1 MKALWH
7 CIFIRPFFWLA
18 MLSARL
24 PQKWLMRVAKLSC
37 LACWPFLYRRRRVA
51 SANIELCF
59 ANLSLSERQD
69 LFNRNLLATVTGV
82 LELFRAWYA
91 PGKTLSGLAD
101 IHGLERLQAALAQGK
116 GVLLLTGH
124 FTHTELAVR
133 LLGEALN
140 KKVRVVVR
148 RHNND
153 CIEHAFEDARSK
165 VFGDSIEKKDLRAL
179 LKALRAGEAVVYS
192 SDQNFNYQNAFI
204 PFFGVPAATLTATP
218 DIIQR
223 SGATMLPF
231 WFYRDADNR
240 YQITIAEPWENWP
253 SGNAV
258 GDTRVYMQ
266 KLEAVVREHPE
277 QYLWVHRRFKTRPQ
291 GSPDIYS

>member
-1 MKALWH
+1 MNAPWY

-24 PQKWLMRVAKLSC
+24 PQKWLLRLARLAC

-51 SANIELCF
+51 STNIELCF
-59 ANLSLSERQD
+59 RHLSLPERQD

-82 LELFRAWYA
+82 FELFRAWYA
-91 PGKTLSGLAD
+91 PSKLLSGMAD
-101 IHGLERLQAALAQGK
+101 IQGLERLQSALAEGR

-133 LLGEALN
+133 LLGEALGR
-140 KKVRVVVR
+140 KVRVVVR
-148 RHNND
+148 RHNNA
-153 CIEHAFEDARSK
+153 CVEHAFEEARSA

-192 SDQNFNYQNAFI
+192 SDQNFNYQHAFV

-218 DIIQR
+218 DIIHR
-223 SGATMLPF
+223 SGARMLPF
-231 WFYRDADNR
+231 WFYRDDEGR
-240 YQITIAEPWENWP
+240 YQIRIAVTWEHWP
-253 SGNAV
+253 SGHAV
-258 GDTRVYMQ
+258 ADTQQYMQ
-266 KLEAVVREHPE
+266 ELEAVVREHPE
-277 QYLWVHRRFKTRPQ
+277 QYLWVHRRFKTRPA
-291 GSPDIYS
+291 GSPDIYL

>member
-1 MKALWH
+1 MNAPWH

-24 PQKWLMRVAKLSC
+24 PQLWLLRFAKLAC

-59 ANLSLSERQD
+59 TNLPLPERQD
-69 LFNRNLLATVTGV
+69 LFNRNLLATVTGIF
-82 LELFRAWYA
+82 ELFRAWYA
-91 PGKTLSGLAD
+91 PARNLSGLAE
-101 IHGLERLQAALAQGK
+101 IHGLARLQAALSEGR
-116 GVLLLTGH
+116 GVMLLTGH

-133 LLGEALN
+133 LLGEALD
-140 KKVRVVVR
+140 KKIRVVVR

-192 SDQNFNYQNAFI
+192 SDQNFNYQNAFV
-204 PFFGVPAATLTATP
+204 PFFGIPAATLTATP
-218 DIIQR
+218 GIIER
-223 SGATMLPF
+223 SGAVMLPL
-231 WFYRDADNR
+231 WFYRDGDGR
-240 YQITIAEPWENWP
+240 YQITIDHAWQNWP
-253 SGNAV
+253 SGNALA
-258 GDTRVYMQ
+258 DTHVYMQ

-277 QYLWVHRRFKTRPQ
+277 QYLWVHRRFKTRPP
-291 GSPDIYS
+291 GLPDIYL

>member
-1 MKALWH
+1 MSAAWH
-7 CIFIRPFFWLA
+7 CIFVRPFFWLA

-37 LACWPFLYRRRRVA
+37 LACWPFLYRRRRVV
-51 SANIELCF
+51 STNIELCF
-59 ANLSLSERQD
+59 KNLSLSERQD

-91 PGKTLSGLAD
+91 PTKVLSGFAD
-101 IHGLERLQAALAQGK
+101 IQGLDRLQAALAEGK

-140 KKVRVVVR
+140 TKVRVVVR
-148 RHNND
+148 RHNNG
-153 CIEHAFEDARSK
+153 CLEQEFEQARSK

-179 LKALRAGEAVVYS
+179 LKALRMGEAVVYS
-192 SDQNFNYQNAFI
+192 SDQNFNYQHTFV

-218 DIIQR
+218 SIIER
-223 SGATMLPF
+223 SGAKVLPF

-240 YQITIAEPWENWP
+240 YQITIDEAWENWP
-253 SGNAV
+253 SGDAIA
-258 GDTRVYMQ
+258 DTHVYMQ
-266 KLEAVVREHPE
+266 KLEAVVRKHPE
-277 QYLWVHRRFKTRPQ
+277 QYLWVHRRFKTRPA
-291 GSPDIYS
+291 GSPDIYT

>member
-1 MKALWH
+1 MNAPWY
-7 CIFIRPFFWLA
+7 CIFIKPFFWLA

-24 PQKWLMRVAKLSC
+24 PQQWLMRVAKLFC

-59 ANLSLSERQD
+59 KNLSLPERQD

-82 LELFRAWYA
+82 FELFRAWYA
-91 PGKTLSGLAD
+91 PSKTLSGLAD
-101 IHGLERLQAALAQGK
+101 IHGIERLQAALAKGK

-133 LLGEALN
+133 LLSEALN

-148 RHNND
+148 RHNNA
-153 CIEHAFEDARSK
+153 CVEHTFETARAN
-165 VFGDSIEKKDLRAL
+165 VFDDSIEKKDLRAL
-179 LKALRAGEAVVYS
+179 LKALRAGDAVVYS
-192 SDQNFNYQNAFI
+192 SDQNFNYQNAFV
-204 PFFGVPAATLTATP
+204 PFFGIPAATLTATP
-218 DIIQR
+218 GIIER

-231 WFYRDADNR
+231 WFYRDVNNR
-240 YQITIAEPWENWP
+240 YQITIDAPWINWP
-253 SGNAV
+253 STDANS
-258 GDTRVYMQ
+258 DTRVYME

-277 QYLWVHRRFKTRPQ
+277 QYLWVHRRFKTRPM
-291 GSPDIYS
+291 GLPDVYN

>member
-1 MKALWH
+1 MNAVWH
-7 CIFIRPFFWLA
+7 CIFVRPFFWLA
-18 MLSARL
+18 MLAARL
-24 PQKWLMRVAKLSC
+24 PQSWLMRVAKLST

-51 SANIELCF
+51 STNIELCF
-59 ANLSLSERQD
+59 KHLPLSQRQD
-69 LFNRNLLATVTGV
+69 LFNRNLLATVAGV

-91 PGKTLSGLAD
+91 PAKTLSGFAD
-101 IHGLERLQAALAQGK
+101 IHGLERLQAALAEGK

-140 KKVRVVVR
+140 RQVRVVVR
-148 RHNND
+148 RHNNV
-153 CIEHAFEDARSK
+153 CIEQAFEEARSK

-192 SDQNFNYQNAFI
+192 SDQNFNYQHAFV
-204 PFFGVPAATLTATP
+204 PFFGIPAATLTATP
-218 DIIQR
+218 EIIER
-223 SGATMLPF
+223 SGARILPF

-240 YQITIAEPWENWP
+240 YQIKIDEPWDNWP
-253 SGNAV
+253 SGDAIA
-258 GDTRVYMQ
+258 DTRIYMQ
-266 KLEAVVREHPE
+266 RLEAVVREHPE

>member
-1 MKALWH
+1 MNAPWH

-24 PQKWLMRVAKLSC
+24 PQKALLRVAKLCC

-51 SANIELCF
+51 STNIELCF
-59 ANLSLSERQD
+59 KSLSLTERQD

-82 LELFRAWYA
+82 FELFRAWYA
-91 PGKTLSGLAD
+91 PSKTLSGLAD
-101 IHGLERLQAALAQGK
+101 IHGIERLEAALSEGK

-133 LLGEALN
+133 FLGEAL
-140 KKVRVVVR
+140 KRKIRVVVR
-148 RHNND
+148 RHNNE
-153 CIEHAFEDARSK
+153 CIEHAFDDARSK

-192 SDQNFNYQNAFI
+192 SDQNFNYQHAFV
-204 PFFGVPAATLTATP
+204 PFFGIPAATLTATP
-218 DIIQR
+218 AIIER
-223 SGATMLPF
+223 SGAAMLPF
-231 WFYRDADNR
+231 WFYRDVDGR
-240 YQITIAEPWENWP
+240 YQITIAEAWENWP
-253 SGNAV
+253 SGNALA
-258 GDTRVYMQ
+258 DTQIYMQ

-277 QYLWVHRRFKTRPQ
+277 QYLWAHRRFKTRPQ
-291 GSPDIYS
+291 GLPDIYT